1 VAVLTHEMWTRQFA
15 TRPDVLGSIIQLS
28 GQPHAVVGIMPEDF
42 EFIYADVGVLVPS
55 TFEEERE

>member
-15 TRPDVLGSIIQLS
+15 TRPDVLGSIIELS